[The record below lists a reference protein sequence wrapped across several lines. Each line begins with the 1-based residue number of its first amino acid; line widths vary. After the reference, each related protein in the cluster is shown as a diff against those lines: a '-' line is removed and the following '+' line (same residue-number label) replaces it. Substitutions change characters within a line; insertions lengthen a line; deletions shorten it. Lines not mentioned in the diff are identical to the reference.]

1 MRVEEFVVGAFFGA
15 GMGRLMAKDTILLEA
30 RDKVLRRL
38 VLAPQY
44 MDDIAG
50 MIREG
55 SDQIVA
61 PHWKKAKLAEG
72 IACPGCQAFWWLTA
86 AQLVTN
92 PLRLLTRRGLIEHF
106 AVWGAASAIT
116 RSIP

>member
-1 MRVEEFVVGAFFGA
+1 MRIEEFIVGAFFGA

-38 VLAPQY
+38 VIAPRYMEDLA
-44 MDDIAG
+44 DH
-50 MIREG
+50 IRTG
-55 SDQIVA
+55 NDQIIA
-61 PHWKKAKLAEG
+61 PDWKKAKLAEG

-86 AQLVTN
+86 AQIITR
-92 PLRLLTRRGLIEHF
+92 PTRLLSRRGLIEHF
-106 AVWGAASAIT
+106 AIWGAAAAIT